1 MKKIIALIILIGIV
15 LLAAITC
22 PDAEAHKNAIVNVM
36 SDTVD
41 DKISEELNGDD
52 GGNIISN
59 GLASIGS
66 MFAGKII
73 DSVVDSKLH
82 VDNYVVFSLGKIHW
96 EQEDKVVSVGVFNQ
110 IYTFSQEDIQ
120 KVLRQQGL

>member
-52 GGNIISN
+52 GNIISN

-110 IYTFSQEDIQ
+110 IYTFSKEDIQ
-120 KVLRQQGL
+120 KVLHEQGL

>member
-52 GGNIISN
+52 GNIISN

-82 VDNYVVFSLGKIHW
+82 VENYVVFSLGKIHW

-110 IYTFSQEDIQ
+110 IYTFSKEDIQ
-120 KVLRQQGL
+120 KVLHEQGL

>member
-41 DKISEELNGDD
+41 DKISEELSSGDS
-52 GGNIISN
+52 NIISA

-66 MFAGKII
+66 MLAGKLIE
-73 DSVVDSKLH
+73 SAVDTKLH

-96 EQEDKVVSVGVFNQ
+96 EQEDKVVSVGVFNR

-120 KVLRQQGL
+120 KVLREQGL

>member
-52 GGNIISN
+52 GNIISN

-73 DSVVDSKLH
+73 DSVVDTKLH

-96 EQEDKVVSVGVFNQ
+96 EKEDKVVSVGVFNQ
-110 IYTFSQEDIQ
+110 IYTFSQEDIE
-120 KVLRQQGL
+120 KLLREQGL